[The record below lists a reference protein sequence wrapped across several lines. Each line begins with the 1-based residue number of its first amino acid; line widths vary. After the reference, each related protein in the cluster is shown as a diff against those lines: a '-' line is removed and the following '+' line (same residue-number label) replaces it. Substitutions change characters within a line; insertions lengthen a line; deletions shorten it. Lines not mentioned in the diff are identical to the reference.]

1 MDYLSHLGSW
11 DIYPTSGKPK
21 EIRNFMM
28 LIKPFDNYT
37 WIFLAVSVALVALA
51 TASIDYG
58 HAVLKNVTLEDILHQ
73 SMVQTIQLIVL

>member
-11 DIYPTSGKPK
+11 DIYPMSGKPR

-37 WIFLAVSVALVALA
+37 WIFLAFSVLLIAL
-51 TASIDYG
+51 SITFIDFG
-58 HAVLKNVTLEDILHQ
+58 HAALKNATLKDIYHQ
-73 SMVQTIQLIVL
+73 SMM